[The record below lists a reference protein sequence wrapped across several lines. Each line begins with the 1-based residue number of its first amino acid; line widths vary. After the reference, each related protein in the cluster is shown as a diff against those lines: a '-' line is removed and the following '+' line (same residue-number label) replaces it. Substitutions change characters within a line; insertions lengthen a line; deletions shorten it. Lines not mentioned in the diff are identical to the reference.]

1 MSIKTMG
8 IWTAKML
15 ALTLMIFTI
24 AGCTPKPKIAE
35 AETYVDSKV
44 QIAKLEL
51 YKNQLATL
59 KDSLI
64 SIPPEVYSKDW
75 KAQESNIGKLDYYL
89 SHNDCAVQQDTIGCY
104 RETRLILITT
114 TKELDAAN
122 EKNNLLN
129 QVVDRLSGN
138 VSAIIDNLDD
148 QKANEISVKDKVMD
162 AVTGNTKALLDKK

>member
-1 MSIKTMG
+1 MGTWIRKT
-8 IWTAKML
+8 L
-15 ALTLMIFTI
+15 LLVLMISIT
-24 AGCTPKPKIAE
+24 ASCTSKPKITDAD
-35 AETYVDSKV
+35 TFVDSKV

-51 YKNQLATL
+51 YKSQLATL

-64 SIPPEVYSKDW
+64 SIPAEVYSKDW
-75 KAQESNIGKLDYYL
+75 KVRESNIGKLDYYL
-89 SHNDCAVQQDTIGCY
+89 QNNNCMTVEDTQGCY

-122 EKNNLLN
+122 DKINLLN

-148 QKANEISVKDKVMD
+148 QKASEMNLKDKVVKQ
-162 AVTGNTKALLDKK
+162 VTGDTRALLK